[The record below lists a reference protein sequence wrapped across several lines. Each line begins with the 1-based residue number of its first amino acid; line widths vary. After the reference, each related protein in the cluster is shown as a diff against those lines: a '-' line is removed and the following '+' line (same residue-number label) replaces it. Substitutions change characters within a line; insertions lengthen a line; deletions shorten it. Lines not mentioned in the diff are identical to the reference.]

1 MNKILLSCMNSF
13 LKEYSISEK
22 DESTKFEHFVNYC
35 IFSKYT
41 PEAYIEEPLFYEYVH
56 TGSGGDCAIDGLL
69 VLVNDIPVHDI
80 EQFYSVTGT
89 KKQFSSKFIFV
100 QTKTSSS
107 FDAGEILKMGNGV
120 VDIINDNL
128 GNTNEKI
135 KNKKELI
142 KEIYNNSA
150 NFEENPECYLYYAT
164 TGKWV
169 GDSVL
174 VNIQNNVENN
184 IRNLNMTSDIAFIP
198 IDAEKLQQ
206 IYRNVTHSIKKE
218 IQLER
223 VVPFPSIPGI
233 DQAFLGLVKIKDLL
247 HLICDEDG
255 ILQNALFYENVR
267 GFLGDNSVNNEI
279 KQTLKTQNNAVCFP
293 VLNNGITIVAKTL
306 NRVGDKFTLSDFQVV
321 NGCQTCNVI
330 YNCKNDFQ
338 TDQVFCTLKIISTE
352 KSDVIVSITK
362 STNRQTN
369 VTDEA
374 FESLRQFHK
383 NLQQYYESVS
393 EGEHRLYYE
402 RRSREFA
409 NQEKIDRNK
418 IVSLT
423 TQIKSFISMFLLEPH
438 STHRYYGE
446 LLKSYKKKIFNDGDI
461 LDLYYVAT
469 WCLYNVDQIIYRDKQ
484 FTQLRKYR
492 YHFVMIIGLIASDN
506 HILKLRFNSNEAQR
520 VAETICKKINDKN
533 IFLSLMKQSCNILA
547 QAIKVLPENEN
558 TPNIR
563 KRDFTNVI
571 IDLITKL

>member
-1 MNKILLSCMNSF
+1 MNRVLLNCMNSF
-13 LKEYSISEK
+13 LKEYSLSEK
-22 DESTKFEHFVNYC
+22 DENVKFEHFVNYC
-35 IFSKYT
+35 IFSKYV
-41 PEAYIEEPLFYEYVH
+41 PEAYTEEPLFYEYVH

-69 VLVNDIPVHDI
+69 ILVNDIPVHDI
-80 EQFYSVTGT
+80 EQLNSVIGI
-89 KKQFSSKFIFV
+89 KRQFTSKFIFV
-100 QTKTSSS
+100 QAKTSSE
-107 FDAGEILKMGNGV
+107 FDSGEILKTGHGV
-120 VDIINDNL
+120 LNIINDEGSNV
-128 GNTNEKI
+128 NEKI
-135 KNKKELI
+135 QKKRELI
-142 KEIYNNSA
+142 REIYSNSA
-150 NFEENPECYLYYAT
+150 NFEENPECYLYYVT

-169 GDSVL
+169 GDSTL
-174 VNIQNNVENN
+174 VDLQCKVEEN
-184 IRNLNMTSDIAFIP
+184 IRDLNVISEVAFIP

-223 VVPFPSIPGI
+223 VVAFPAIPGI
-233 DQAFLGLVKIKDLL
+233 DQAFLGLVQIKELL
-247 HLICDEDG
+247 HLISDEDG
-255 ILQNALFYENVR
+255 VLQNALFYENVR

-279 KQTLKTQNNAVCFP
+279 KQTLKSQNDAVRFP

-338 TDQVFCTLKIISTE
+338 TDRVFCTLKIICTE
-352 KSDVIVSITK
+352 NSDVIVSITK

-383 NLQQYYESVS
+383 NLQQYYESIS
-393 EGEHRLYYE
+393 EVEHRLYYE

-409 NQEKIDRNK
+409 SQEQIDRNK

-446 LLKSYKKKIFNDGDI
+446 LLKSYKKKIFNDDDI
-461 LDLYYVAT
+461 LELYYVAA
-469 WCLYNVDQIIYRDKQ
+469 WCLYNVDQILYRDKQ
-484 FTQLRKYR
+484 FNPVRKYR
-492 YHFVMIIGLIASDN
+492 YHFVMIIGLLASDRR
-506 HILKLRFNSNEAQR
+506 ILKLRFNSREAQR
-520 VAETICKKINDKN
+520 TAETICKRINDQGT
-533 IFLSLMKQSCNILA
+533 FYTLMKQSCEILMRA
-547 QAIKVLPENEN
+547 LESSPENEK

-563 KRDFTNVI
+563 KRDFTNI
-571 IDLITKL
+571 ILELATR